1 MSSTRLVGQRR
12 NADAAVSYLAR
23 HLRER
28 RPAASRPVGEG
39 SGPHHNCPTGYF
51 CLPSF
56 RAKRLLPLPK
66 GEVVRRHK
74 SRTGEGA
81 RIKLNV
87 RSCPLFSLPFFCVIL
102 DFSPLDVPRTLTQP
116 FP

>member
-66 GEVVRRHK
+66 GEVVRDT
-74 SRTGEGA
+74 SRA
-81 RIKLNV
+81 RV
-87 RSCPLFSLPFFCVIL
+87 RALASNSMFDPVRFFLCPSFVSFYI
-102 DFSPLDVPRTLTQP
+102 SA
-116 FP
+116 